1 MVPGA
6 LVNGH
11 QIGAELPR
19 SFRGASAEL
28 PRSFRGTSGPKMNPV
43 PRRAAFAVLL
53 EPSRYSKQ
61 AFLSLLQ

>member
-19 SFRGASAEL
+19 SFRGASAE
-28 PRSFRGTSGPKMNPV
+28 RHAQKMNPV

>member
-1 MVPGA
+1 MVTKLGP
-6 LVNGH
+6 
-11 QIGAELPR
+11 

-28 PRSFRGTSGPKMNPV
+28 PRSFRGASAERPAQKMNPV